1 MNWEISDHAIFI
13 GMVFVA
19 AFLLVQSF
27 IIPVFGEN
35 RQANKRLKK
44 RLQSVAQEGE
54 QIEPISLLRRKHLQ
68 ELSGFERALESLPG
82 MERLEQSIEQAGL
95 KTLAYR
101 LVLRTIMMGILVG
114 GLVSIL
120 LSSWV
125 IGVVAGAA
133 VMTLPFL
140 RLRRARAQRLAQ
152 FEDQLPEAL
161 VVMSR
166 ALKAGYPFVDAIHL
180 VSEEMPDPIAAEFR
194 TTFMEINYGGNVRT
208 ALNGLLGR
216 VQSIT
221 VMVFVTSVLIQ
232 KETGGN
238 LAELLENLASVIR
251 ARFRFHRKLRTL
263 SAPGRLAAWILS
275 LLPFAMAALLTVIAP
290 GFLPMLV
297 DNPIGRQLVVVAFT
311 LTVAGIFWMRRIVR
325 IDV

>member
-1 MNWEISDHAIFI
+1 MNWDISDHTIFI
-13 GMVFVA
+13 VMVFVA

-35 RQANKRLKK
+35 RQANKRLKQ
-44 RLQSVAQEGE
+44 RLQSVAQEGDQAE
-54 QIEPISLLRRKHLQ
+54 AISLLRRKHLQ
-68 ELSGFERALESLPG
+68 ELSGFERALETLPG
-82 MERLEQSIEQAGL
+82 MERLEQLIEQAGQ

-101 LVLRTIMMGILVG
+101 VVLRSLVMGSIVG
-114 GLVSIL
+114 VLFSIL
-120 LSSWV
+120 LSSV
-125 IGVVAGAA
+125 LVGAVAGAS
-133 VMTLPFL
+133 VMTLPFI
-140 RLRRARAQRLAQ
+140 RLRKARAQRLAK

-166 ALKAGYPFVDAIHL
+166 ALKAGYPFVDAIKL
-180 VSEEMPDPIAAEFR
+180 VSEEMPDPIGSEFR
-194 TTFMEINYGGNVRT
+194 TTFMEINYGGNVRS

-275 LLPFAMAALLTVIAP
+275 LLPFALAALLTAIAP
-290 GFLPMLV
+290 GFLPMLTE
-297 DNPIGRQLVVVAFT
+297 NPIGRQLVVMAFI
-311 LTVAGIFWMRRIVR
+311 LTVAGILWMRRIVR